1 MSLTDVQ
8 RVELQTQIL
17 VGMGRLARA
26 INHLEKWLVL
36 NKADAAYDDLEDRRI
51 LLEGDFHLVRA
62 RLAEIKRAEGQFA
75 PPDETRMATIRAL
88 SDEVAELIRAQATAD
103 VMLSMVVKALA
114 IVAEVR
120 KVGASATV

>member
-1 MSLTDVQ
+1 
-8 RVELQTQIL
+8 
-17 VGMGRLARA
+17 
-26 INHLEKWLVL
+26 
-36 NKADAAYDDLEDRRI
+36 
-51 LLEGDFHLVRA
+51 
-62 RLAEIKRAEGQFA
+62 
-75 PPDETRMATIRAL
+75 MATIRAL